1 MKSNVKA
8 GGILGLVQ
16 RICRN
21 LRRKGD
27 TWYSKENTTK
37 RFVGE
42 TGRYYAHFVNYDEDD
57 ILPLFLG
64 FVVWSVHTSSKIKTN
79 AKKYLMFSS

>member
-21 LRRKGD
+21 HRRKGD
-27 TWYSKENTTK
+27 TTPQTDFWEIL
-37 RFVGE
+37 E
-42 TGRYYAHFVNYDEDD
+42 D
-57 ILPLFLG
+57 ILLI
-64 FVVWSVHTSSKIKTN
+64 W
-79 AKKYLMFSS
+79 